1 MQRPGVDR
9 LAQGP
14 PTGAALRPRP
24 LTPEPPLQALR
35 PLPLGTLSCTP
46 CLRCS
51 WGGEPSPWALRWGS
65 GHRHPSSCPTQGRF
79 TIAAKHHISI
89 AEIYETELV
98 DIEKAIAHYE
108 QSADYYKGEESN
120 SSANKCLLKV
130 AGYAAQLEQ
139 YQKAIDIYEQVGTPG
154 RRALLSVEGTEH
166 PVPFPSAT
174 LLSPRPVLSV
184 AKPFLHPRPHAA

>member
-9 LAQGP
+9 LARGP

-51 WGGEPSPWALRWGS
+51 WGGEPSPWALGWGS
-65 GHRHPSSCPTQGRF
+65 GYRHPSSCPTQGRF

-98 DIEKAIAHYE
+98 DIEKVSGSRSLPGCSS
-108 QSADYYKGEESN
+108 QSRGTVILPSVM
-120 SSANKCLLKV
+120 SSGV
-130 AGYAAQLEQ
+130 
-139 YQKAIDIYEQVGTPG
+139 
-154 RRALLSVEGTEH
+154 
-166 PVPFPSAT
+166 
-174 LLSPRPVLSV
+174 
-184 AKPFLHPRPHAA
+184 